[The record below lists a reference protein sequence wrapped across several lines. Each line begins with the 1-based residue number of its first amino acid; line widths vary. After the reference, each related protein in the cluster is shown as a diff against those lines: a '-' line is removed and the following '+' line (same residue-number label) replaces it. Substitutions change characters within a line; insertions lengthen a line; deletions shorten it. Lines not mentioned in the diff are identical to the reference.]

1 MTLMHCF
8 GTDKTFP
15 VNTQLAIE
23 MLAASGINEIT
34 LNTHNIDQ
42 VNDWEN
48 LSVGYGDATWSS
60 ISKIINTDH
69 YQPIFNI
76 NLPENVNEAIL
87 RTEKALK
94 FSKTFPIKLEVLNKE
109 HDIPNNNDVV
119 DAAKFLKSKYPNL
132 KVWPLITPN
141 LIDYNLLKE
150 IGCEMIRVLGSSIG
164 SSKGISIETQE
175 FIKAI
180 VPIKERP
187 IIVIDGGIGNIS
199 DVELALK
206 LKVDRVLVN
215 SFLFKGNDAVSMLSK
230 IKTIVN

>member
-15 VNTQLAIE
+15 VNTQLAID

-34 LNTHNIDQ
+34 LNTHKIDQ
-42 VNDWEN
+42 VNNWES

-60 ISKIINTDH
+60 ISKRINTNH

-76 NLPENVNEAIL
+76 NLPENANDAIL
-87 RTEKALK
+87 RTEKALR
-94 FSKTFPIKLEVLNKE
+94 FNNTFPIKLEVLNKE
-109 HDIPNNNDVV
+109 HDNPNNKDVV
-119 DAAKFLKSKYPNL
+119 EAAKFLKSKYPNL
-132 KVWPLITPN
+132 KVWPLIIPN
-141 LIDYNLLKE
+141 LSDYHLLKE

-175 FIKAI
+175 FIKSVI
-180 VPIKERP
+180 PSKDRP
-187 IIVIDGGIGNIS
+187 IIVIDGGIGKIS
-199 DVELALK
+199 DVELAME

-215 SFLFKGNDAVSMLSK
+215 SFLFKSDDAVSILSK
-230 IKTIVN
+230 IKSIVN